1 MNTAQKTQA
10 INIELSFFNKNNNNR
25 KLSVSDTIKI
35 LLKITALLIMI
46 CFCEKSHE
54 INLAKAI
61 LLNFWFIDLYEREE
75 KTTRKMHLAI
85 KVTGSI
91 NVPQFMKTKNTME
104 IVSTKF
110 KAMIWKTNILC
121 LTINLR
127 IKRYRKSPY

>member
-1 MNTAQKTQA
+1 MNTIQKTQA
-10 INIELSFFNKNNNNR
+10 INIELSYFNKSNNNR

-54 INLAKAI
+54 INWTIAI
-61 LLNFWFIDLYEREE
+61 LLNFCFIDLYEREE
-75 KTTRKMHLAI
+75 KATRKKQLTI
-85 KVTGSI
+85 KDAGSI

-110 KAMIWKTNILC
+110 KAMI
-121 LTINLR
+121 
-127 IKRYRKSPY
+127 